1 MKQYNFEEK
10 VFLRDIMGSYMSEL
24 GKKHSD
30 IVVVNADLMGT
41 SRNRGFVEMFPE
53 RSFNVGIAEQNMVSF
68 AAGLAKEGF
77 QPFAFSMAPFLSMRA
92 CEQCRS
98 DVAYGNLNVRLMATY
113 AGLSG
118 GISGATHWSIE
129 DCGIMTSIPNM
140 VVLEPCDSVQ
150 ACSMLDYVVSHKG
163 PVYMRISCEPTIS
176 IYDEGYSYKF
186 GCAHDITEG
195 DDGAFIC
202 CGITVKYALEA
213 AKSLYESK
221 KLKIRVVDTCGVK
234 PLDNEKITSAAKTGH
249 VVVAHDHNVIGGLG
263 QNVAEII
270 LESGIRTNFVNAGIP
285 DEFAAMAHAP
295 FLYNKY
301 GYDASGLEKAMLSII
316 D

>member
-1 MKQYNFEEK
+1 MKQYNFAEK
-10 VFLRDIMGSYMSEL
+10 IFLRDIVGRYMSEL

-77 QPFAFSMAPFLSMRA
+77 QAFAFSMAPFLSMRA

-129 DCGIMTSIPNM
+129 DCGIMSSMPNM
-140 VVLEPCDSVQ
+140 VVLEPCDPVQ
-150 ACSMLDYVVSHKG
+150 ACSMLDCVVSHQG
-163 PVYMRISCEPTIS
+163 PVYMRISCEPTIAV
-176 IYDEGYSYKF
+176 YDEGYSYEL
-186 GCAHDITEG
+186 GSSCDVNDG

-202 CGITVKYALEA
+202 CGITVKYALKA
-213 AKSLYESK
+213 AKLLYEEK
-221 KLKIRVVDTCGVK
+221 QLKIRVVDTCGVK
-234 PLDNEKITSAAKTGH
+234 PLDREKIVSAAKTGN

-270 LESGIRTNFVNAGIP
+270 LENGIQTNFVNIGIP

-301 GYDASGLEKAMLSII
+301 GYDDFGLEKAMLSII